1 MLDFTSTRFLL
12 MFLWDI
18 FFYSLTI
25 SSNLSINTF
34 FDIGVEYLEILF
46 FKILMN
52 LLATTDF
59 VSLCV
64 SYISVL
70 FSRSYDLIGLLWNS
84 QPLFNHIL
92 FSLRLDSFKNY
103 WKALIIRKTF
113 LQRNSPYI
121 SNINIS
127 KT

>member
-92 FSLRLDSFKNY
+92 FSLRLESFKKL
-103 WKALIIRKTF
+103 WKALIIIKLF
-113 LQRNSPYI
+113 LQRNSPHI

>member
-59 VSLCV
+59 VSLCI

-92 FSLRLDSFKNY
+92 FSLRLESFKKL
-103 WKALIIRKTF
+103 WKALIIIKPF
-113 LQRNSPYI
+113 LQRNSPHI

>member
-34 FDIGVEYLEILF
+34 FDIGVEYFEILLL
-46 FKILMN
+46 KILMN

-59 VSLCV
+59 ASLWIG
-64 SYISVL
+64 YISVL
-70 FSRSYDLIGLLWNS
+70 LSHNYDLIDVLWNS